1 MADTFIQSSFLVI
14 IWMVVSLCLNTH
26 FIGILFCSSCS
37 ISWCWQIRAYATICS
52 GVSSSRTSSP
62 MHNDI
67 LTKFF
72 HLKSNGKSLYFCHWT
87 SHSCNQ
93 IAELLKYLIKKYQNI
108 FITLSSFSRHKL

>member
-1 MADTFIQSSFLVI
+1 MADTLIQSSFLVI

-67 LTKFF
+67 D
-72 HLKSNGKSLYFCHWT
+72 
-87 SHSCNQ
+87 
-93 IAELLKYLIKKYQNI
+93 EV
-108 FITLSSFSRHKL
+108 LSSQIQRQIPVLLSLDLTFLQPDSRVIEIFNKKISRYIHNIVII